1 MIENKG
7 AVETEV
13 VDTAVIQNDV
23 KDDPALIG
31 TVVREGDSNEGTPV
45 RTEDDG
51 KPRFFSLVQI
61 GVKVNDFA
69 SAAIASVKEKFL
81 GEDYWIPSD
90 PYEVVDIRSELLACH
105 KIVYPPDGQIGTTA
119 LMVVQGSLKSDPS
132 IALNHVVY
140 TCAEENG
147 KNRHLTIF
155 RSFNAEEA
163 LDFCRRC
170 DECRVLFNLLDQ
182 KKDIRRPVWDVTY
195 MIKNHPLWRMVHIAI
210 LCNRIDIFSDDGI
223 ECIKKF
229 GYSVDEGK
237 YPLML
242 AIEKQQESIVRFLL
256 KNGASPAARD
266 PKGNNSLHYA
276 ALASASM
283 LETLWHFES
292 CKPLLNSKNN
302 DGETPT
308 RVAFQN
314 FNPLCLKTLLSF
326 GGELMLKATDKNP
339 LFELMQSKGKTVEM
353 IRVVLEASPGI
364 LNERDLATGNTC
376 LHAALFKTSL
386 MSVLHLKHSE
396 LDLNSKNKAG
406 LTPLHQF
413 VIAGDF
419 GLTICIASYG
429 ADLNVPADCSKMSA
443 LHMAVSQRNLEIT
456 RLLLCLGADPNPVN
470 SHGDTPRHM
479 AAKLNEFELLK
490 SLIICGAKRCPA
502 TKIGCVS
509 GCVDNKA
516 LRAIKKPSSSVP
528 LMLPDAKKS
537 PTSLVEEL
545 ENRTFS
551 KEMLRYNKILDAEHN
566 AIYNEMIN
574 VLNENNEDEDSTII
588 NILSLD
594 GGGIRGLVITQIMIE
609 VERVMGESIFEYF
622 DWVAGTSTGS
632 LVAAGLACGQTLR
645 ELQRV
650 YLRFKDLVFDNRRPH
665 NTAVLETFIQDE
677 LGKDKLLID
686 LEWPRLLFTTTKA
699 DYFPVQLELMRNY
712 TLPTSDEENLELGF
726 KSSEKL
732 YLWKALRRSSAAP
745 TFFSAVDNKYI
756 DGGIISN
763 NPSLEL
769 LQEVQFWNSFNKLKN
784 IPKSVRIGCL
794 LSIGTGSI
802 PSVKLEPAHLELAQ
816 NYITQPITSYN
827 AVITIGQILID
838 QVSATEGA
846 PVHRAGAWCISSRT
860 PYFRLSAPLHK
871 EIQMDAKGDE
881 EIARMMWDCIEYM
894 YIHQD
899 YVEKFCTLLRK
910 VGKSSKRKEFF
921 THSSN
926 TSKPVTPVK

>member
-7 AVETEV
+7 ASETDV
-13 VDTAVIQNDV
+13 VDTSVVQNDV
-23 KDDPALIG
+23 NQVNEDSALIK
-31 TVVREGDSNEGTPV
+31 TAVKEGDSNEGTPV

-51 KPRFFSLVQI
+51 KSRFFSLAQI
-61 GVKVNDFA
+61 TVKVNDFA

-81 GEDYWIPSD
+81 GEDYWIPRSLFRCHDLFDSSFGHVIFIRIANPFDHEVTNNSD

-105 KIVYPPDGQIGTTA
+105 KIVYPSDGHIGTTA

-132 IALNHVVY
+132 VALNHVVY
-140 TCAEENG
+140 TCTEDG

-170 DECRVLFNLLDQ
+170 DECRVLFNLLDLTNVVCS
-182 KKDIRRPVWDVTY
+182 P
-195 MIKNHPLWRMVHIAI
+195 
-210 LCNRIDIFSDDGI
+210 
-223 ECIKKF
+223 
-229 GYSVDEGK
+229 EGK

-256 KNGASPAARD
+256 KNGANPGARD

-283 LETLWHFES
+283 LETLWHFDS

-314 FNPLCLKTLLSF
+314 LNPLCLKTLLGF
-326 GGELMLKATDKNP
+326 GGELMLKASDKNP

-353 IRVVLEASPGI
+353 IRVVLEASPG
-364 LNERDLATGNTC
+364 
-376 LHAALFKTSL
+376 
-386 MSVLHLKHSE
+386 HSE

-419 GLTICIASYG
+419 GLTMCIASYG
-429 ADLNVPADCSKMSA
+429 ADLNVPADYSKMSA
-443 LHMAVSQRNLEIT
+443 LHLAVSQRNLEIT
-456 RLLLCLGADPNPVN
+456 RLLLSLGADPNPVN

-509 GCVDNKA
+509 GCVDNKT
-516 LRAIKKPSSSVP
+516 LRAIKKPSSSMPLIVP
-528 LMLPDAKKS
+528 EAKKS

-545 ENRTFS
+545 ENRTFT

-566 AIYNEMIN
+566 SIYNEMIG
-574 VLNENNEDEDSTII
+574 VLNEKNEDENSSII

-594 GGGIRGLVITQIMIE
+594 GGGIRGLVITQIMLE
-609 VERVMGESIFEYF
+609 VERVMGESLFEYF

-632 LVAAGLACGQTLR
+632 LVAAGLASGQTLR

-650 YLRFKDLVFDNRRPH
+650 YIRFKDLVFDNRRPH
-665 NTAVLETFIQDE
+665 NTAVLETFIQEE
-677 LGKDKLLID
+677 LGKDKLLFD
-686 LEWPRLLFTTTKA
+686 LEWPRF
-699 DYFPVQLELMRNY
+699 LE
-712 TLPTSDEENLELGF
+712 T
-726 KSSEKL
+726 
-732 YLWKALRRSSAAP
+732 P

-802 PSVKLEPAHLELAQ
+802 PSTKLEPAHLELAQ

-838 QVSATEGA
+838 QVS
-846 PVHRAGAWCISSRT
+846 
-860 PYFRLSAPLHK
+860 
-871 EIQMDAKGDE
+871 
-881 EIARMMWDCIEYM
+881 
-894 YIHQD
+894 
-899 YVEKFCTLLRK
+899 
-910 VGKSSKRKEFF
+910 
-921 THSSN
+921 
-926 TSKPVTPVK
+926 